1 VRAIEKQ
8 TQPIGPTLGEI
19 NGALEQVAG
28 ALEEVSRPR
37 TPAG

>member
-8 TQPIGPTLGEI
+8 TEPIGPALGDI
-19 NGALEQVAG
+19 NAALEQVAG